1 MQSSRCPRA
10 FFSGCKSHTGSS
22 SPKVPDYRHA
32 CPLEHTTPPLQA
44 APFPF
49 HPEQSKGQAF
59 HGPVDLRALA
69 RFDQGSPGLPS
80 FPALLRPPSSDR
92 TSGPLQQL
100 FLCGCAHA
108 GHGGPS
114 ILVRAGC
121 PNTTHTLG
129 SFNVCVLTVLERG
142 RALQGSGQLGFW

>member
-32 CPLEHTTPPLQA
+32 CPLEHTTPPLQT

-49 HPEQSKGQAF
+49 HPEQRPSV
-59 HGPVDLRALA
+59 HGPVDLRALG
-69 RFDQGSPGLPS
+69 RSDQGPPGLPS